1 MVQDGMSAIGKVS
14 QSGRPSHDIRATR
27 GGVRQG
33 LGNQISDGGAESM
46 AGSKGPRLGPALFRA
61 MDGVSDYAAIIVL
74 VDGWWVNVAV
84 FDPATGLPAIY
95 RKVKF
100 DPDGGPQSAK
110 PGTVYV
116 W

>member
-1 MVQDGMSAIGKVS
+1 
-14 QSGRPSHDIRATR
+14 
-27 GGVRQG
+27 
-33 LGNQISDGGAESM
+33 M
-46 AGSKGPRLGPALFRA
+46 AGGKIPRLGPALFRA

-74 VDGWWVNVAV
+74 VDGWWVNVTV
-84 FDPATGLPAIY
+84 FDPSTGQPAIY

-100 DPDGGPQSAK
+100 DPDGSPQSAK